1 MTKPTKNDE
10 PSSNPRYLGRTP
22 EEVAKVIMTP
32 RPAKDNGKPLQRAPP
47 TTK

>member
-1 MTKPTKNDE
+1 MTKPSK
-10 PSSNPRYLGRTP
+10 PSGNPRYLGRTP

-32 RPAKDNGKPLQRAPP
+32 RPAKDNGKPLQRAKP